1 MNERIETFVLG
12 GLTPEER
19 AAMMEARRFD
29 PALDRAVDDAEA
41 RMAPLALGAGEET
54 PSEGLWGRIEAA
66 LDEEQRALSHRSI
79 HAFADGEWEAVVP
92 GIDSKPLWNAR
103 TSLLRC
109 APGSV
114 LPSHLHDDEEHLV
127 VLAGDLIIG
136 GRTFLPGDHI
146 RSPRGEDN
154 FCHMT
159 RTGCLIFSQIGS

>member
-1 MNERIETFVLG
+1 MKERIENFVLG

-19 AAMMEARRFD
+19 SAMMQARRFD
-29 PALDRAVDDAEA
+29 PALDRAIDDAEA
-41 RMAPLALGAGEET
+41 RMAPLALAAGEDA
-54 PSEGLWGRIEAA
+54 PSADLWRRIEAA
-66 LDEEQRALSHRSI
+66 LDEEHRALSHRTVY
-79 HAFADGEWEAVVP
+79 AFADGDWEAVVP
-92 GIDSKPLWNAR
+92 GIDSKLLWNER

-114 LPSHLHDDEEHLV
+114 LPSHIHDDEEHLI
-127 VLAGDLIIG
+127 VLAGDLVIG

-159 RTGCLIFSQIGS
+159 RTGCLIFSQIGG